1 MWRIGRLEVV
11 ERGIRVLENVED
23 ASEGVPV
30 RCNIEVSCRVVVVRS
45 WLAHCVEVE
54 APFLVAYVTE

>member
-1 MWRIGRLEVV
+1 VWRIGRLEVV

-30 RCNIEVSCRVVVVRS
+30 RCNIEV
-45 WLAHCVEVE
+45 
-54 APFLVAYVTE
+54 

>member
-1 MWRIGRLEVV
+1 V

-30 RCNIEVSCRVVVVRS
+30 RCNIEVSCRVVELVVVRS
-45 WLAHCVEVE
+45 WLAHCVKVG
-54 APFLVAYVTE
+54 APFLVAYVPE

>member
-1 MWRIGRLEVV
+1 VWRIGRLEVV

-30 RCNIEVSCRVVVVRS
+30 RCIIEV
-45 WLAHCVEVE
+45 
-54 APFLVAYVTE
+54 